1 MMGDLMAL
9 TLILYRGEKRQFLS
23 LALIHVDLS
32 PGLSLIKDEGS
43 LEKTPRLA
51 VRGTI
56 NGYW

>member
-1 MMGDLMAL
+1 MAL

-23 LALIHVDLS
+23 LALMHVDLS
-32 PGLSLIKDEGS
+32 PGLSLIKDEGL
-43 LEKTPRLA
+43 LEKSSYCRLA